1 MGVLLPYGRC
11 RWGDGTLDLIRV
23 TRLALDDMTNQIAIG
38 LALII
43 LAVIGWDIFLND
55 AFWVTTWA
63 KRLFLI
69 IEWARFWG

>member
-1 MGVLLPYGRC
+1 
-11 RWGDGTLDLIRV
+11 
-23 TRLALDDMTNQIAIG
+23 MTNQIAIG